1 MKFIEIRCP
10 SDRPHIIRGVEY
22 ESCGNI
28 IGGIPE
34 NSKEVN
40 LHYCYMCGFSTSKID
55 ENGMLILTKLNT
67 KNKRIDFIRK
77 ERIVK
82 DESTFID

>member
-10 SDRPHIIRGVEY
+10 CDRPHQIRGIEY

-28 IGGIPE
+28 IGGIEE
-34 NSKEVN
+34 NSNET
-40 LHYCYMCGFSTSKID
+40 HICRCSIHGFSKVKID
-55 ENGMLILTKLNT
+55 ENGMLIITKLNT

-77 ERIVK
+77 ERIIE
-82 DESTFID
+82 DE